1 MPLWI
6 FPLLVRR
13 LLRFCFAS
21 LALTGSL
28 PYTLTVKTCKPARNI
43 LNKMSPPGPITL
55 VIQMRCVQMYR
66 QSICKVDAERGQN
79 WAQASETKGTARGH
93 SLQSPKP
100 PRGGAVGRGTLGPRR
115 PAEGSEKSTCLAW
128 TWLGRGAGG
137 RSGAPAAGG
146 GTKPGTVPT
155 PTFIESID
163 GCCGGGTQPS
173 APRQAPAPTSGLSRL
188 EHRVPVSRA
197 GESD

>member
-1 MPLWI
+1 
-6 FPLLVRR
+6 
-13 LLRFCFAS
+13 
-21 LALTGSL
+21 
-28 PYTLTVKTCKPARNI
+28 
-43 LNKMSPPGPITL
+43 MSPPGPITL

-66 QSICKVDAERGQN
+66 QSICKVDPERGQN

-155 PTFIESID
+155 PTFIESMD

-173 APRQAPAPTSGLSRL
+173 APRQAPAPTSGLSRWNTGCQSPGQ
-188 EHRVPVSRA
+188 ERA
-197 GESD
+197 TDDARRGLCHLAGADKTCPPRAAAER